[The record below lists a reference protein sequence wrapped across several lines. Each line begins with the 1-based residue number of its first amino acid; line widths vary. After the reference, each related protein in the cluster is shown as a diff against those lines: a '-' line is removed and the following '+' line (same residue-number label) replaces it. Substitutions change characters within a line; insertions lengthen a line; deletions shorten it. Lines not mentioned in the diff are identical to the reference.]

1 MLLNEELACKVLERM
16 RGPGKG
22 VPGNFHYNFL
32 TYQFYDFE
40 ELLGL
45 SSNEYEK
52 IILYLASK
60 NWIKIDFNGSQK
72 YERAKIVETVE
83 GACFLESHRK
93 PEVI

>member
-52 IILYLASK
+52 IINLL
-60 NWIKIDFNGSQK
+60 SQDNRTK
-72 YERAKIVETVE
+72 
-83 GACFLESHRK
+83 
-93 PEVI
+93 